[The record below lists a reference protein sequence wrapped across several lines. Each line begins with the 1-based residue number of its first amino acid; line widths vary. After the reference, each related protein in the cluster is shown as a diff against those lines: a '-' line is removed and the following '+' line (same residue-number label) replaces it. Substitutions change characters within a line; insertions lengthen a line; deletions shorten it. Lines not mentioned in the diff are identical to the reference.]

1 MGKLYFAVVL
11 LLIFRKNSCTS
22 PPLIFCDA
30 LSISGVR
37 IGGNLSEF
45 ILFLFE
51 WYGHIQQ
58 MPQEKFFND
67 FSCILYIKQIKIF
80 REHKYAFVE
89 IRLWANM
96 IMQKYA
102 LSKCI
107 DCLLFFKPCTPS
119 LPWGMSF
126 GYLMRYPF
134 KYFKKTFAQKI
145 FGCSTDSCQIPL
157 LNV

>member
-67 FSCILYIKQIKIF
+67 FHAYYI
-80 REHKYAFVE
+80 
-89 IRLWANM
+89 
-96 IMQKYA
+96 
-102 LSKCI
+102 
-107 DCLLFFKPCTPS
+107 
-119 LPWGMSF
+119 
-126 GYLMRYPF
+126 
-134 KYFKKTFAQKI
+134 
-145 FGCSTDSCQIPL
+145 
-157 LNV
+157 